1 MVGYLLFDFKIF
13 RFNHVITNTYNYLND
28 MLFNSGRQVPI
39 IFLDT
44 FILFLLIHG
53 NRFFLKSFRQKKKE
67 DNFILMTLRLV
78 FE

>member
-1 MVGYLLFDFKIF
+1 MIF
-13 RFNHVITNTYNYLND
+13 RFNHLITNTYNYLND
-28 MLFNSGRQVPI
+28 MLFNSGQQVPI
-39 IFLDT
+39 IFFGYT

-53 NRFFLKSFRQKKKE
+53 NRIFLKSFRQKKRE